1 MSEVQGRLTPRRSGS
16 TLAAGDDDDQRTPHT
31 APAKVEQL
39 MKLWDATES
48 ALRQSEG
55 RAAKLVEAV
64 VQEMVA

>member
-1 MSEVQGRLTPRRSGS
+1 MTSGH
-16 TLAAGDDDDQRTPHT
+16 LT

-39 MKLWDATES
+39 MKLWDAIES
-48 ALRQSEG
+48 ALRRSEG